1 MPSVDMSQRWD
12 YPALPVGPVAVE
24 RPHGVIG
31 LGSAVSQPF
40 NFTPPPAPPPVL
52 STPVIGNWTPNPT
65 SQIAAS
71 TAVGFDVTDTHGLR
85 TVIVYAAT
93 GNGAE
98 VVYDEDAFVSPYA
111 AGSST
116 TPITNGLRF
125 RVVRDGG
132 WVTSPR
138 LTVVAVNTDGIEATG
153 GAPPTVSNWTPAA
166 GTQITATT
174 PIGFDVT
181 DVAGLAQVI
190 VYAAAAGGTTEQ
202 AFNGTAF
209 TANYGAASTRTA
221 IAGGFRFRIVRDGGW
236 TVAPQ
241 ITVAAVNVNGI
252 EA

>member
-1 MPSVDMSQRWD
+1 MAVNLSQQWD
-12 YPALPVGPVAVE
+12 YPALPIGPIAVD
-24 RPHGVIG
+24 RPHGFIWPGAVV
-31 LGSAVSQPF
+31 SAPF
-40 NFTPPPAPPPVL
+40 NLAPPPPPPVVL
-52 STPVIGNWTPNPT
+52 STPAIGNWTPDPT
-65 SQIAAS
+65 SQITAS

-98 VVYDEDAFVSPYA
+98 VVYDEDAFVSPFV
-111 AGSST
+111 AGSAT
-116 TPITNGLRF
+116 TPIANGLRF
-125 RVVRDGG
+125 RVVREGG

-153 GAPPTVSNWTPAA
+153 GASPVVGNWTPAA

-174 PIGFDVT
+174 AIGFEVT
-181 DVAGLAQVI
+181 DAAGLAQVI
-190 VYAAAAGGTTEQ
+190 VYAAAANGTTEQ

-209 TANYGAASTRTA
+209 TANYDAASARTT
-221 IAGGFRFRIVRDGGW
+221 IPGGFRFSIVRNGGW